1 MAQGNR
7 IKRIEEAMQRFLNH
21 KQNRKKSNQEKREPL
36 TRRKNNWTRGSTK
49 DFNWHKDLSQIEK
62 YGNAMEQMPRSSNF
76 FEREKDT

>member
-1 MAQGNR
+1 MAQRNR
-7 IKRIEEAMQRFLNH
+7 IKRIEEAMQRYFES
-21 KQNRKKSNQEKREPL
+21 QAEQKKSNHAKREPL